1 MEEDIGLGSPEDMEH
16 LAFKRFSEGEIKD
29 GLKLLLRAAKGYES
43 EGMKEDAARLYK
55 YLGLLLVKKIGS
67 VEKAR
72 PSLLKSA
79 YLYLDMIDSE
89 LAKPEVDVDLL
100 DEYCTNVLE
109 IFLALKDERNLIKY
123 VEEFTTIYEDLA
135 EAYKDNADVSMAAK
149 AYEIAYI
156 YYRMIGNEEGYKR
169 ISETMIT
176 LYGQLAEERLERGDV
191 EKAADAFYRL
201 AAFIH
206 AIFGYDIHFIEM
218 MDTAAKNYEKAGK
231 LAYSS
236 GDLPK
241 TTTLL
246 VKAQYAYLLARNT
259 SRAKL
264 IGINTVK
271 MLNQLV
277 KSYRS
282 TGNEESASKKL
293 VELAEALIGVGKL
306 EEGFQAYKRALE
318 MLTGLEPK
326 TRVRLAVLK
335 KFASERGDGEVL
347 EKIEL
352 VEYYLSRGKQSR
364 ALDIAEKALIVI
376 PDVERIMELLH
387 RAEGIY
393 E

>member
-1 MEEDIGLGSPEDMEH
+1 MEDNIGLGSPEEMEH
-16 LAFKRFSEGEIKD
+16 LAFKRFSDGKIKD
-29 GLKLLLRAAKGYES
+29 GLKLLLRAAKGYEDG
-43 EGMKEDAARLYK
+43 GMKEDAARLYK
-55 YLGLLLVKKIGS
+55 YLGLLLVRKIGS

-79 YLYLDMIDSE
+79 YIYLDLIDSE
-89 LAKPEVDVDLL
+89 LAKPEVDIDLL

-109 IFLALKDERNLIKY
+109 IFLTLRDERNLVKY
-123 VEEFTTIYEDLA
+123 AEEFTTIYEDLA
-135 EAYKDNADVSMAAK
+135 EAYKDNADVSMAVK

-156 YYRMIGNEEGYKR
+156 YYRIIGNEGGYRR

-176 LYGQLAEERLERGDV
+176 LYGQLAEEKLERGDV

-201 AAFIH
+201 ATFIH

-236 GDLPK
+236 GDLPR
-241 TTTLL
+241 TTSLL
-246 VKAQYAYLLARNT
+246 VKAQYAYLLAKNM

-271 MLNQLV
+271 MLNQIV

-282 TGNEESASKKL
+282 MGDEENASKKL
-293 VELAEALIGVGKL
+293 VELSEALIGVGKV
-306 EEGFQAYKRALE
+306 EEGFQAYRKALE
-318 MLTGLEPK
+318 ALTGLEPK
-326 TRVRLAVLK
+326 TRIRLAVLK
-335 KFASERGDGEVL
+335 KFAAERSDAEVL

-352 VEYYLSRGKQSR
+352 VEYYLSRGKKSR
-364 ALDIAEKALIVI
+364 ALDIAEKALTGLS
-376 PDVERIMELLH
+376 DVERILELLH
-387 RAEGIY
+387 RAEGLY

>member
-1 MEEDIGLGSPEDMEH
+1 MEDNIGLGSPEEMEH
-16 LAFKRFSEGEIKD
+16 LAFKRFSDGKIKD
-29 GLKLLLRAAKGYES
+29 GLKLLLRAAKGYEDG
-43 EGMKEDAARLYK
+43 GMKEDAARLYK
-55 YLGLLLVKKIGS
+55 YLGLLLVRKIGS

-79 YLYLDMIDSE
+79 YIYLDLIDSE
-89 LAKPEVDVDLL
+89 LAKPEVDIDLL

-109 IFLALKDERNLIKY
+109 IFLTLRDERNLVKY
-123 VEEFTTIYEDLA
+123 AEEFTTIYEDLA
-135 EAYKDNADVSMAAK
+135 EAYKDNADVSMAVK

-156 YYRMIGNEEGYKR
+156 YYRIIGNEEGYRR

-176 LYGQLAEERLERGDV
+176 LYGQLAEEKLERGDV

-201 AAFIH
+201 ATFIH

-236 GDLPK
+236 GDLPR
-241 TTTLL
+241 TTSLL
-246 VKAQYAYLLARNT
+246 VKAQYAYLLAKNM

-271 MLNQLV
+271 MLNQIV

-282 TGNEESASKKL
+282 MGDEENASKKL
-293 VELAEALIGVGKL
+293 VELSEALIGVGKV
-306 EEGFQAYKRALE
+306 EEGFQAYRKALE
-318 MLTGLEPK
+318 ALTGLEPK
-326 TRVRLAVLK
+326 TRIRLAVLK
-335 KFASERGDGEVL
+335 KFAAERSDAEVL

-352 VEYYLSRGKQSR
+352 VEYYLSRGKKSR
-364 ALDIAEKALIVI
+364 ALDIAEKALTGLS
-376 PDVERIMELLH
+376 DVERILELLH
-387 RAEGIY
+387 RAEGLY

>member
-16 LAFKRFSEGEIKD
+16 LAFKRFSDGKIKD

-55 YLGLLLVKKIGS
+55 YLGLLLVRKIGS

-109 IFLALKDERNLIKY
+109 IFLTLKDERNLIKY
-123 VEEFTTIYEDLA
+123 AEEFTTIYEDLA
-135 EAYKDNADVSMAAK
+135 EAYKDNADVSMAVR

-176 LYGQLAEERLERGDV
+176 LYGQLAEERLEKGDV

-201 AAFIH
+201 ATFIH
-206 AIFGYDIHFIEM
+206 ALFGYDIHFIEM

-236 GDLPK
+236 GNLPK

-282 TGNEESASKKL
+282 VGDEESASKKL
-293 VELAEALIGVGKL
+293 VELGEALIGIGKL
-306 EEGFQAYKRALE
+306 EEGFQAYKKALE
-318 MLTGLEPK
+318 VLTGLEPK

-335 KFASERGDGEVL
+335 KFASERGDAEVL

-376 PDVERIMELLH
+376 PDVERILELLH

>member
-89 LAKPEVDVDLL
+89 LAKPEVDIDLL

>member
-1 MEEDIGLGSPEDMEH
+1 LEEDIGLGSPEDMEH
-16 LAFKRFSEGEIKD
+16 LAFKRFSDGKIKD

-55 YLGLLLVKKIGS
+55 YLGLLLVRKIGS

-109 IFLALKDERNLIKY
+109 IFLTLKDERNLIKY
-123 VEEFTTIYEDLA
+123 AEEFTTIYEDLA
-135 EAYKDNADVSMAAK
+135 EAYKDNADVSMAVR

-176 LYGQLAEERLERGDV
+176 LYGQLAEERLEKGDV

-201 AAFIH
+201 ATFIH
-206 AIFGYDIHFIEM
+206 ALFGYDIHFIEM

-236 GDLPK
+236 GNLPK

-282 TGNEESASKKL
+282 VGDEESASKKL
-293 VELAEALIGVGKL
+293 VELGEALIGIGKL
-306 EEGFQAYKRALE
+306 EEGFQAYKKALE
-318 MLTGLEPK
+318 VLTGLEPK

-335 KFASERGDGEVL
+335 KFASERGDAEVL

-376 PDVERIMELLH
+376 PDVERILELLH

>member
-1 MEEDIGLGSPEDMEH
+1 MEDNIGLGSPEEMEH
-16 LAFKRFSEGEIKD
+16 LAFKRFSDGKIKD
-29 GLKLLLRAAKGYES
+29 GLKLLLRAAKGYEGG
-43 EGMKEDAARLYK
+43 GMKEDAARLYK
-55 YLGLLLVKKIGS
+55 YLGLLLVRKIGS

-79 YLYLDMIDSE
+79 YIYLDLIDSE
-89 LAKPEVDVDLL
+89 LAKPEVDIDLL

-109 IFLALKDERNLIKY
+109 IFLTLRDERNLVKY
-123 VEEFTTIYEDLA
+123 AEEFTTIYEDLA
-135 EAYKDNADVSMAAK
+135 EAYKDNADVSMAVK

-156 YYRMIGNEEGYKR
+156 YYRIIGNEEGYRR

-176 LYGQLAEERLERGDV
+176 LYGQLAEEKLERGDV

-201 AAFIH
+201 ATFIH

-236 GDLPK
+236 GDLPR
-241 TTTLL
+241 TTSLL
-246 VKAQYAYLLARNT
+246 VKAQYAYLLAKNM

-271 MLNQLV
+271 MLNQIV

-282 TGNEESASKKL
+282 MGDEENASKKL
-293 VELAEALIGVGKL
+293 VELSEALIGVGKI
-306 EEGFQAYKRALE
+306 EEGFQAYRKALE
-318 MLTGLEPK
+318 ALTGLEPK
-326 TRVRLAVLK
+326 TRIRLAVLK
-335 KFASERGDGEVL
+335 KFAAERSDAEVL

-352 VEYYLSRGKQSR
+352 VEYYLSRGKKSR
-364 ALDIAEKALIVI
+364 ALDIAEKALTGLS
-376 PDVERIMELLH
+376 DVERILELLH
-387 RAEGIY
+387 RAEGLY

>member
-1 MEEDIGLGSPEDMEH
+1 LEEDIGLGSPEDMEH

-89 LAKPEVDVDLL
+89 LAKPEVDIDLL